1 MYRRMLVT
9 LDGSELSEIV
19 LPYVEWFVGR
29 LGLDVVLLHVCK
41 PEESELTLL
50 HRAYIERKVE
60 IISGQA
66 EEARKKAETGP
77 GKKEIEVRGELT
89 SGYPAEEILRYADE
103 NSIDLIL
110 MATHGRSGLKRWA
123 IGSVA
128 DKVLHASKVPVWL
141 VPARCPDDVTY
152 DMWPKRTIL
161 VPLDGSELAEAVL
174 PHVEALAE
182 QNGVEPVD
190 VVLLR
195 VSESP
200 VMSDHY
206 FSNIPETREE
216 IEKYLARVEKRLQK
230 AGLSVQSRVLTGEP
244 AEQIVDY
251 ASASPFS
258 LVVMSTH
265 ARSGLSRWVLGSV
278 AMKVV
283 SGVCSP
289 ILLVR
294 PL

>member
-1 MYRRMLVT
+1 MLVT

-19 LPYVEWFVGR
+19 LPYVKWLVGR
-29 LGLDVVLLHVCK
+29 LGLDVALLHVCK

-60 IISGQA
+60 VISGQA
-66 EEARKKAETGP
+66 EEARKKAETGSE
-77 GKKEIEVRGELT
+77 KKEVEVRGELA

-141 VPARCPDDVTY
+141 VPARCPEDVTY

-230 AGLSVQSRVLTGEP
+230 VGLSVQSRVLTGEP

>member
-1 MYRRMLVT
+1 
-9 LDGSELSEIV
+9 
-19 LPYVEWFVGR
+19 
-29 LGLDVVLLHVCK
+29 
-41 PEESELTLL
+41 
-50 HRAYIERKVE
+50 
-60 IISGQA
+60 
-66 EEARKKAETGP
+66 
-77 GKKEIEVRGELT
+77 
-89 SGYPAEEILRYADE
+89 
-103 NSIDLIL
+103 
-110 MATHGRSGLKRWA
+110 
-123 IGSVA
+123 
-128 DKVLHASKVPVWL
+128 
-141 VPARCPDDVTY
+141 
-152 DMWPKRTIL
+152 MWPKRTIL

-182 QNGVEPVD
+182 QSGVELVD

-195 VSESP
+195 VAESP

-216 IEKYLARVEKRLQK
+216 IEKYLARVEEQLQK

-283 SGVCSP
+283 SGISSP

>member
-9 LDGSELSEIV
+9 LDGSELSEVV
-19 LPYVEWFVGR
+19 LPYVKGLVGR
-29 LGLDVVLLHVCK
+29 LGLDVVLLHVYK
-41 PEESELTLL
+41 PEESELTPL
-50 HRAYIERKVE
+50 HRAYIERKAEV
-60 IISGQA
+60 IRGQA
-66 EEARKKAETGP
+66 KKAWKKAEIEP
-77 GKKEIEVRGELT
+77 GKKEVEVCGELA

-123 IGSVA
+123 IGSVV
-128 DKVLHASKVPVWL
+128 DKVLRASKVPVWL
-141 VPARCPDDVTY
+141 VPARCPQDVTY

-161 VPLDGSELAEAVL
+161 VPLDGSEIAEAVL

-182 QNGVEPVD
+182 QSGVELVD

-195 VSESP
+195 VADSP

-216 IEKYLARVEKRLQK
+216 IEKYLARVEERLQK

-251 ASASPFS
+251 ASTSPFS

-283 SGVCSP
+283 SGISSP

>member
-9 LDGSELSEIV
+9 LDGSELSEVV
-19 LPYVEWFVGR
+19 LPYVRGLVGR
-29 LGLDVVLLHVCK
+29 LGLDVVLFHVYK
-41 PEESELTLL
+41 PEESELTPM
-50 HRAYIERKVE
+50 HRAYIERKAEV
-60 IISGQA
+60 IRGQA
-66 EEARKKAETGP
+66 KKAETGP
-77 GKKEIEVRGELT
+77 GKKEVEVCGELA

-123 IGSVA
+123 IGSVV
-128 DKVLHASKVPVWL
+128 DKVLRASKVPVWL
-141 VPARCPDDVTY
+141 VPVRCPQDVTY

-161 VPLDGSELAEAVL
+161 VPLDGSEMAEAVL

-182 QNGVEPVD
+182 QSGVELVD

-195 VSESP
+195 VADSP

-206 FSNIPETREE
+206 FSNIPETRGE
-216 IEKYLARVEKRLQK
+216 IEKYLARVEERLQK
-230 AGLSVQSRVLTGEP
+230 AGLSVHSKVLTGEP

-251 ASASPFS
+251 ANASPFS

-278 AMKVV
+278 ATKLV
-283 SGVCSP
+283 SEISGP
-289 ILLVR
+289 ILLIR

>member
-1 MYRRMLVT
+1 MLVT

-19 LPYVEWFVGR
+19 LPYVKWLVGR

-60 IISGQA
+60 VIRGQA
-66 EEARKKAETGP
+66 EEARKKAETGSE
-77 GKKEIEVRGELT
+77 KKEVEVRGELT

-103 NSIDLIL
+103 NSSDLIL

-141 VPARCPDDVTY
+141 VPARCPEDVTY

-195 VSESP
+195 VAESP

-206 FSNIPETREE
+206 FSNIPETRGE

-258 LVVMSTH
+258 LIVMSTH

-283 SGVCSP
+283 SGVSSP

>member
-1 MYRRMLVT
+1 VYRRMLVT
-9 LDGSELSEIV
+9 LDGSELSEVV
-19 LPYVEWFVGR
+19 LPYVKGLVGR
-29 LGLDVVLLHVCK
+29 LGLDVVLLHVYK
-41 PEESELTLL
+41 PEESELTPM
-50 HRAYIERKVE
+50 HRAYIERKAEV
-60 IISGQA
+60 IRGQA
-66 EEARKKAETGP
+66 KKAETGP
-77 GKKEIEVRGELT
+77 GKKEVEVCGELV

-123 IGSVA
+123 IGSVV
-128 DKVLHASKVPVWL
+128 DKVLRASKVPVWL
-141 VPARCPDDVTY
+141 VPARCPQDVTY

-161 VPLDGSELAEAVL
+161 VPLDGSEMAEAVL

-182 QNGVEPVD
+182 QSGVELVD

-195 VSESP
+195 VADSP

-216 IEKYLARVEKRLQK
+216 IEKYLARVEERLQK
-230 AGLSVQSRVLTGEP
+230 AGLSVHSKVLTGEP

-251 ASASPFS
+251 ANASPFS

-278 AMKVV
+278 ATKLV
-283 SGVCSP
+283 SEISGP
-289 ILLVR
+289 ILLIR

>member
-9 LDGSELSEIV
+9 LDGSELSEVV
-19 LPYVEWFVGR
+19 LPYVRGLVGR
-29 LGLDVVLLHVCK
+29 LGLDVVLLHVYK
-41 PEESELTLL
+41 SEESELTPM
-50 HRAYIERKVE
+50 HRAYIERKAEV
-60 IISGQA
+60 IRGQV
-66 EEARKKAETGP
+66 KKAETGP
-77 GKKEIEVRGELT
+77 GKKGVEVCGELA

-123 IGSVA
+123 IGSVV
-128 DKVLHASKVPVWL
+128 DKVLRASKVPVWL
-141 VPARCPDDVTY
+141 VPARCPQDVTY

-161 VPLDGSELAEAVL
+161 VPLDGSEMAEAVL

-182 QNGVEPVD
+182 QSGVELVD

-195 VSESP
+195 VADSP

-206 FSNIPETREE
+206 FSNIPETRGE
-216 IEKYLARVEKRLQK
+216 IEKYLARVEERLQK

-251 ASASPFS
+251 ANASPFS

-278 AMKVV
+278 ATKLV
-283 SGVCSP
+283 SEISGP

>member
-1 MYRRMLVT
+1 MLVT

-19 LPYVEWFVGR
+19 LPYVKWLVGR

-41 PEESELTLL
+41 PEESELTPLY
-50 HRAYIERKVE
+50 RAYIERKAEV
-60 IISGQA
+60 IRGQVK
-66 EEARKKAETGP
+66 EARKKAETGP
-77 GKKEIEVRGELT
+77 EKKEAEVRGELA

-141 VPARCPDDVTY
+141 VPARCPEDVTY

-174 PHVEALAE
+174 PHVKALAE
-182 QNGVEPVD
+182 QSGVEPVD

-195 VSESP
+195 VAESP

-206 FSNIPETREE
+206 FSNIPETRGE

-230 AGLSVQSRVLTGEP
+230 AGLSVQSMVLTGEP

-251 ASASPFS
+251 ACASPFS

-265 ARSGLSRWVLGSV
+265 ARSGLSRWVLGSI

-283 SGVCSP
+283 SGISSP

>member
-1 MYRRMLVT
+1 MLVT

-19 LPYVEWFVGR
+19 LPYVKWLVGR

-41 PEESELTLL
+41 PEESELTPLY
-50 HRAYIERKVE
+50 RAYIERKAEV
-60 IISGQA
+60 IRGQVK
-66 EEARKKAETGP
+66 EARKKAETGP
-77 GKKEIEVRGELT
+77 EKKEVEVRGELA

-141 VPARCPDDVTY
+141 VPARCPEDVTY

-174 PHVEALAE
+174 PHVKALAE
-182 QNGVEPVD
+182 QSGVEPVD

-195 VSESP
+195 VAESP

-206 FSNIPETREE
+206 FSNIPETRGE

-251 ASASPFS
+251 ACASPFS

-265 ARSGLSRWVLGSV
+265 ARSGLSRWVLGSI

-283 SGVCSP
+283 SGISSP

>member
-1 MYRRMLVT
+1 MLVT
-9 LDGSELSEIV
+9 LDGSELSEVV
-19 LPYVEWFVGR
+19 LPYVKGLVGR

-41 PEESELTLL
+41 PEESELTPL
-50 HRAYIERKVE
+50 HRAYIERKAEV
-60 IISGQA
+60 IRGQA
-66 EEARKKAETGP
+66 KEARKKAETGP
-77 GKKEIEVRGELT
+77 GKKEVEVRGELA

-141 VPARCPDDVTY
+141 VPARCPEDVTY

-182 QNGVEPVD
+182 QSGVELVD

-195 VSESP
+195 VAESP

-216 IEKYLARVEKRLQK
+216 IEKYLARVEERLQK

-283 SGVCSP
+283 SGISSP

>member
-9 LDGSELSEIV
+9 LDGSELSEVV
-19 LPYVEWFVGR
+19 LPYVKGMVGR

-41 PEESELTLL
+41 PEERELVPL
-50 HRAYIERKVE
+50 HRDYIEHKAEV
-60 IISGQA
+60 IKGQA
-66 EEARKKAETGP
+66 KEVWKKSAVMPVKEEV
-77 GKKEIEVRGELT
+77 EVRGELA
-89 SGYPAEEILRYADE
+89 SGYPAEEILRFADE

-110 MATHGRSGLKRWA
+110 MATHGRSGFKRWA

-141 VPARCPDDVTY
+141 VPARGPGDVTY
-152 DMWPKRTIL
+152 DMWPKKTVV

-174 PHVEALAE
+174 PHVKALVE
-182 QNGVEPVD
+182 QSGVDLVE

-195 VSESP
+195 VVESP

-206 FSNIPETREE
+206 FSNIPETREA
-216 IEKYLARVEKRLQK
+216 IEKYLARVEERLRK
-230 AGLSVQSRVLTGEP
+230 AGLSVQSRMLTGEP

-251 ASASPFS
+251 AGATPFS

-283 SGVCSP
+283 SGISGP

>member
-9 LDGSELSEIV
+9 LDGSELSEVV
-19 LPYVEWFVGR
+19 LPYVRGLVGR
-29 LGLDVVLLHVCK
+29 LGLDVVLFHVYK
-41 PEESELTLL
+41 PEESELTPM
-50 HRAYIERKVE
+50 HRAYIERKAEV
-60 IISGQA
+60 IRGQA
-66 EEARKKAETGP
+66 KKAWKKAETGP
-77 GKKEIEVRGELT
+77 GKKEVEVCGELA

-123 IGSVA
+123 IGSVV
-128 DKVLHASKVPVWL
+128 DKVLRASKVPVWL
-141 VPARCPDDVTY
+141 VPARCPQDVTY

-161 VPLDGSELAEAVL
+161 VPLDGSEMAEAVL

-182 QNGVEPVD
+182 QSGVELVD

-195 VSESP
+195 VADSP

-216 IEKYLARVEKRLQK
+216 IEKYLARVEERLQK
-230 AGLSVQSRVLTGEP
+230 AGLSVHSKVLTGEP

-251 ASASPFS
+251 ANASPFS

-278 AMKVV
+278 ATKLV
-283 SGVCSP
+283 SEISGP
-289 ILLVR
+289 ILLIR

>member
-19 LPYVEWFVGR
+19 LPYVKWLVGR

-60 IISGQA
+60 VIRGQA
-66 EEARKKAETGP
+66 EEVRKKAETGS
-77 GKKEIEVRGELT
+77 GKKEVEVRGELA
-89 SGYPAEEILRYADE
+89 SGYPAEEILHYADE

-141 VPARCPDDVTY
+141 VPARCPEDVTY

-195 VSESP
+195 VAESP

-251 ASASPFS
+251 ASTSPFS

-283 SGVCSP
+283 SGVSSP

>member
-19 LPYVEWFVGR
+19 LPYVKWLVGR

-41 PEESELTLL
+41 SEESELTPL
-50 HRAYIERKVE
+50 HRAYIERKAGVIRGQAKEALKKVE
-60 IISGQA
+60 I
-66 EEARKKAETGP
+66 GP
-77 GKKEIEVRGELT
+77 GKKEVEVRGELT

-141 VPARCPDDVTY
+141 VPARCPEDVTY

-182 QNGVEPVD
+182 QNGAEPVD

-195 VSESP
+195 VAESP

-216 IEKYLARVEKRLQK
+216 IEKYLARVEERLQK

-251 ASASPFS
+251 ASTSPFS

-283 SGVCSP
+283 SGISSP

-294 PL
+294 PF

>member
-1 MYRRMLVT
+1 
-9 LDGSELSEIV
+9 
-19 LPYVEWFVGR
+19 
-29 LGLDVVLLHVCK
+29 
-41 PEESELTLL
+41 
-50 HRAYIERKVE
+50 
-60 IISGQA
+60 
-66 EEARKKAETGP
+66 
-77 GKKEIEVRGELT
+77 
-89 SGYPAEEILRYADE
+89 
-103 NSIDLIL
+103 
-110 MATHGRSGLKRWA
+110 
-123 IGSVA
+123 
-128 DKVLHASKVPVWL
+128 
-141 VPARCPDDVTY
+141 
-152 DMWPKRTIL
+152 MWPKRTIL

-182 QNGVEPVD
+182 QSGVELVD

-195 VSESP
+195 VAESP

-206 FSNIPETREE
+206 FSNIPETRAE
-216 IEKYLARVEKRLQK
+216 IEKYLARVEKRLRK

-283 SGVCSP
+283 SGVSSP

>member
-9 LDGSELSEIV
+9 LDGSELSEVV
-19 LPYVEWFVGR
+19 LPYVKGLVGR
-29 LGLDVVLLHVCK
+29 LGLDVVLIHVCK
-41 PEESELTLL
+41 PEESELIPL
-50 HRAYIERKVE
+50 HRAYIERKAEV
-60 IISGQA
+60 IRGQA
-66 EEARKKAETGP
+66 KEARKKAEIGP
-77 GKKEIEVRGELT
+77 GKKAAEVRGELA

-128 DKVLHASKVPVWL
+128 GKVLHASKVPVWL
-141 VPARCPDDVTY
+141 VPARCPEDVTY

-230 AGLSVQSRVLTGEP
+230 VGLSVQSRVLTGEP